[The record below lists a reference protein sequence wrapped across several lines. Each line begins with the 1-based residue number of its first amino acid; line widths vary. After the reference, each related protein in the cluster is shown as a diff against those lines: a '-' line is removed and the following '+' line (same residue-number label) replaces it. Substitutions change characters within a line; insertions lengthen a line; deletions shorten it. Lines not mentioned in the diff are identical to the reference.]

1 MGAGGVGASAR
12 GAGSAASCDIGL
24 FGRRMRLL
32 RGVRHASYHRSR
44 RISSVGAAG
53 WLWEHLAVEL
63 RMLPCSFLCDVIGE
77 RSARVASVL
86 SDLFR
91 VSSIPKCEYGT
102 AVV

>member
-1 MGAGGVGASAR
+1 
-12 GAGSAASCDIGL
+12 
-24 FGRRMRLL
+24 
-32 RGVRHASYHRSR
+32 
-44 RISSVGAAG
+44 
-53 WLWEHLAVEL
+53 
-63 RMLPCSFLCDVIGE
+63 MLPCSFLCDVIGE